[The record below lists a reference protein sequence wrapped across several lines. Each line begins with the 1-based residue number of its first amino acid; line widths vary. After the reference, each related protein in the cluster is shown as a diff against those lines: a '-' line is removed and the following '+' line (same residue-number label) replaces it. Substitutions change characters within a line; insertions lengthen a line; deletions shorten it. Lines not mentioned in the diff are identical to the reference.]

1 MVNRSRNLTSESGHY
16 HQKKNN
22 KDKMMEDLEK
32 RQMVAKIGKVM
43 NVFEEK
49 IKKMKGEFN
58 SILKED

>member
-1 MVNRSRNLTSESGHY
+1 
-16 HQKKNN
+16 
-22 KDKMMEDLEK
+22 MEDLEK